1 MGDCGSA
8 SLGFLIAFLGIQFWH
23 SLPTASSDYLVPLL
37 FPTVPLLA
45 MFFAV
50 IRRVRSGMSITEGDS
65 YDLRRRRAGQHAASL
80 YCYRASAVTSV
91 LGLDLPRTGMDVHF
105 IHYASF
111 TSVLVVGACLALC
124 RRGLDSSGEEGLT
137 HAGLSPCDSS
147 LRFTSN

>member
-65 YDLRRRRAGQHAASL
+65 YDLRRRRAGQHAASVIL
-80 YCYRASAVTSV
+80 
-91 LGLDLPRTGMDVHF
+91 LPRKRSHKC
-105 IHYASF
+105 SW
-111 TSVLVVGACLALC
+111 VGLAKDGDGCTL
-124 RRGLDSSGEEGLT
+124 
-137 HAGLSPCDSS
+137 HS
-147 LRFTSN
+147 LRFVHFRPGSWRLSCSLPQGLGFLRGGR